1 MIRKGAFFA
10 WGPNRDSTPYVH
22 PSLADADK
30 SSGPDDAMAA
40 ALAVLAVR
48 EKGLDHFLG
57 ATLSFASLD
66 ERAAYRHVLSK
77 GLAEVEAIL
86 RRDGVL

>member
-1 MIRKGAFFA
+1 MIRKGAFYA
-10 WGPNRDSTPYVH
+10 WGPQRDGTTYVYE
-22 PSLADADK
+22 SLSASDK

-40 ALAVLAVR
+40 ALAVLTVEER
-48 EKGLDHFLG
+48 GLDRFLG
-57 ATLSFASLD
+57 ATLGFAAPQ
-66 ERAAYRHVLSK
+66 ERASYRQVLGD